1 MNNTENFVKD
11 WTPIPQEEK
20 LKEET
25 SGSPLTYWQDVRR
38 RFVQNKVAVVSLFI
52 IIVLVLLSVFGPLM
66 TGKDYYSQDLVLRKV
81 SPILT
86 VYEAADGTNLYV
98 HPDVRLFVVNE
109 DGYIGEELQPVGGS
123 LLEHRFEYEYNGA
136 TYILEVGEGIRLLDG
151 NSEPITDSHRSW
163 NRNNLLGTDNLGRD
177 MLTRLLYGG
186 RISLGIAFVVAICT
200 LVIGVLYGGV
210 AGYFGGNVDTI
221 MMRIVE
227 ILMSVPNTIYV
238 ILLMVYFGRGLL
250 NILIAMAV
258 TSWLGM
264 ARLVRG
270 QVLSLKK
277 SDYVLAARSV
287 GTRPIKI
294 ILQHLLP
301 NCIGPI
307 IVSAAASI
315 PGAIATEAFM
325 SLIGIGVA
333 PPMPSWGLLNSE
345 GLAAIQT
352 APYQIFLP
360 SFAISLT
367 MFAFNF
373 LGDGLRDALDP
384 RLRK

>member
-1 MNNTENFVKD
+1 MNNLKSFEKD
-11 WTPIPQEEK
+11 WTPIPQSEK
-20 LKEET
+20 LMEET

-38 RFVQNKVAVVSLFI
+38 RFMMNKIAVSSLVI
-52 IIVLVLLSVFGPLM
+52 IFVLVLLSVFGPMM
-66 TGKDYYSQDLVLRKV
+66 TGKDYYSQDLALRKIP
-81 SPILT
+81 PILT
-86 VYEAADGTNLYV
+86 IYETEDQTKLYV
-98 HPDVRLFVVNE
+98 HPDVRLFVIDEN
-109 DGYIGEELQPVGGS
+109 GYIGEELKPVGGS
-123 LLEHRFEYEYNGA
+123 LLQHRFEYQYNSVEYQ
-136 TYILEVGEGIRLLDG
+136 LEIGEGIRLLDG
-151 NSEPITDSHRSW
+151 SGNLITNTHRVW

-186 RISLGIAFVVAICT
+186 RISLGVAFIVAICT
-200 LVIGVLYGGV
+200 LVIGILYGGI
-210 AGYFGGNVDTI
+210 AGYLGGNVDTI

-270 QVLSLKK
+270 QVLSLKQ

-287 GTRPIKI
+287 GTSPLKI
-294 ILQHLLP
+294 IMQHLMP

-315 PGAIATEAFM
+315 PGAIGTEAFM

-352 APYQIFLP
+352 APYQIILP